1 MHEFL
6 IELELIL
13 CVINIYTNIV
23 DLRQIISILRNLQ
36 SKSLSPDWNFKY
48 AYIS

>member
-1 MHEFL
+1 MHEFW

-13 CVINIYTNIV
+13 FVINIYTNIV

-36 SKSLSPDWNFKY
+36 GKSLSPDWNFKY
-48 AYIS
+48 AFIS